1 MDGRGIPQPERGWE
15 MLTKL
20 KPCRV
25 CKQMKPESAFAW
37 TLDKNGVRKRTQ
49 RCAKCWSEQ
58 MEKEARLNMEWHREK
73 RGTVLEFGRPA
84 VARSVWGDSW
94 PTSPEIMN
102 SRYWTATDTR
112 KADAEWALKFRESA
126 K

>member
-1 MDGRGIPQPERGWE
+1 

-25 CKQMKPESAFAW
+25 CKQMKPEMAFAW
-37 TLDKNGVRKRTQ
+37 TWDKNGGRKRTH
-49 RCAKCWSEQ
+49 RCAKCWAEQ

-94 PTSPEIMN
+94 PAAPAIMEN
-102 SRYWTATDTR
+102 KHWTATDTR
-112 KADAEWALKFRESA
+112 KADAEWALKFRERA
-126 K
+126 NEL

>member
-1 MDGRGIPQPERGWE
+1 

-25 CKQMKPESAFAW
+25 CKQMKPEAAFAW
-37 TLDKNGVRKRTQ
+37 TLDKNGKRKRTQ
-49 RCAKCWSEQ
+49 RCAKCWAEQ
-58 MEKEARLNMEWHREK
+58 MEKEARATMEWHREK

-94 PTSPEIMN
+94 PAAPAIMDN
-102 SRYWTATDTR
+102 RYWKATDTR
-112 KADAEWALKFRESA
+112 KANAEWAFKFMESA

>member
-1 MDGRGIPQPERGWE
+1 

-49 RCAKCWSEQ
+49 RCAKCWAEQ
-58 MEKEARLNMEWHREK
+58 MEKEARVNMEWHREK
-73 RGTVLEFGRPA
+73 RGTKLEWDTPPSPARFGATVGPPRPPLWITGTG
-84 VARSVWGDSW
+84 RQ
-94 PTSPEIMN
+94 
-102 SRYWTATDTR
+102 RTR
-112 KADAEWALKFRESA
+112 A
-126 K
+126 KRMPNGH

>member
-1 MDGRGIPQPERGWE
+1 

-37 TLDKNGVRKRTQ
+37 ALDKNGVRKRTQ
-49 RCAKCWSEQ
+49 RCAKCWAEQ
-58 MEKEARLNMEWHREK
+58 MEKEARANMERHREE
-73 RGTVLEFGRPA
+73 RGTKLEWGRPA

-94 PTSPEIMN
+94 PAAPAIMDN
-102 SRYWTATDTR
+102 RYWTATDTR
-112 KADAEWALKFRESA
+112 KADAEWALKFREGV

>member
-1 MDGRGIPQPERGWE
+1 

-37 TLDKNGVRKRTQ
+37 TLDKNGKRKRTQ
-49 RCAKCWSEQ
+49 RCAKCWVEQ
-58 MEKEARLNMEWHREK
+58 MEKEARATMEWHREK
-73 RGTVLEFGRPA
+73 RGTKLEWGRPA

-94 PTSPEIMN
+94 PTAPEIMDN
-102 SRYWTATDTR
+102 RYWTATDTR